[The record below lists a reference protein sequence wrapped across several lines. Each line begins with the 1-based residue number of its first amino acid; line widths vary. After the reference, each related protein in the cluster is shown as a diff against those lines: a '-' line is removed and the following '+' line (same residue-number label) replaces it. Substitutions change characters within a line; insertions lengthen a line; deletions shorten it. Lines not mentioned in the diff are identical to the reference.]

1 MRRGLVV
8 GLVAVLVLGGTACGG
23 SVDSAELEALREEV
37 ATLQAQVVAAAQ
49 ELEALRE
56 EVATLQA
63 QVVAVA
69 QGSEWPDEYQTLW
82 VDICQLILADAAA
95 GDGLSSRDICRCT
108 LDGLM
113 KAFSLKD
120 YESWPQDVKDGA
132 AAPYATWCWTAG

>member
-1 MRRGLVV
+1 MAMALV
-8 GLVAVLVLGGTACGG
+8 LVASACGG
-23 SVDSAELEALREEV
+23 GSDSAELEALREEV
-37 ATLQAQVVAAAQ
+37 ATLQAQVAAAAQ

-63 QVVAVA
+63 QVAAAA

-120 YESWPQDVKDGA
+120 YESWTQDIKDRA
-132 AAPYATWCWTAG
+132 AAPYVTMCWGAG

>member
-1 MRRGLVV
+1 MAMALV
-8 GLVAVLVLGGTACGG
+8 LVASACGG
-23 SVDSAELEALREEV
+23 GSDSAELEALREEV
-37 ATLQAQVVAAAQ
+37 ATIQAQVAAAAQ

-63 QVVAVA
+63 QMAAAA

-120 YESWPQDVKDGA
+120 YESWPQDIKDRA
-132 AAPYATWCWTAG
+132 AAPYVTMCWGAG

>member
-1 MRRGLVV
+1 MAMSLVLVV
-8 GLVAVLVLGGTACGG
+8 SACSGG
-23 SVDSAELEALREEV
+23 SDSAELEALREEV
-37 ATLQAQVVAAAQ
+37 ATIQAQVAAAAQ

-56 EVATLQA
+56 EVATIQA
-63 QVVAVA
+63 QVATAA
-69 QGSEWPDEYQTLW
+69 QGSEWPDEYQTFW

-120 YESWPQDVKDGA
+120 YESWPQDIKDRAAEPYLKMCWGA
-132 AAPYATWCWTAG
+132 D

>member
-1 MRRGLVV
+1 M
-8 GLVAVLVLGGTACGG
+8 
-23 SVDSAELEALREEV
+23 EALREEV
-37 ATLQAQVVAAAQ
+37 ATIQAQVAAAAQ

-63 QVVAVA
+63 QVAAAA

-120 YESWPQDVKDGA
+120 YESWQQDLKDRA
-132 AAPYATWCWTAG
+132 AAPYVTMCWPKG

>member
-37 ATLQAQVVAAAQ
+37 ATLQAQVAAA
-49 ELEALRE
+49 
-56 EVATLQA
+56 
-63 QVVAVA
+63 A

>member
-1 MRRGLVV
+1 MAMSLVLVV
-8 GLVAVLVLGGTACGG
+8 SACSGG
-23 SVDSAELEALREEV
+23 SDSAELEALREEV
-37 ATLQAQVVAAAQ
+37 ATIQAQVAAAAQ

-56 EVATLQA
+56 EVATIQA
-63 QVVAVA
+63 QVATAA
-69 QGSEWPDEYQTLW
+69 QGSEWPDEYQTFW

-120 YESWPQDVKDGA
+120 YESWPQDIKDRVAEPYLKMCWGA
-132 AAPYATWCWTAG
+132 D

>member
-1 MRRGLVV
+1 MAMALV
-8 GLVAVLVLGGTACGG
+8 LVASACGG
-23 SVDSAELEALREEV
+23 GSDSAELEALREEV
-37 ATLQAQVVAAAQ
+37 ATIQAPGAAAAQ

-56 EVATLQA
+56 EVATIQA
-63 QVVAVA
+63 QVAAAA

>member
-1 MRRGLVV
+1 MAMSLV
-8 GLVAVLVLGGTACGG
+8 LVASACGG
-23 SVDSAELEALREEV
+23 GSDSAELEALREEV
-37 ATLQAQVVAAAQ
+37 ATIQAQVAAA
-49 ELEALRE
+49 
-56 EVATLQA
+56 
-63 QVVAVA
+63 A

-95 GDGLSSRDICRCT
+95 GDGLSARVICRCT